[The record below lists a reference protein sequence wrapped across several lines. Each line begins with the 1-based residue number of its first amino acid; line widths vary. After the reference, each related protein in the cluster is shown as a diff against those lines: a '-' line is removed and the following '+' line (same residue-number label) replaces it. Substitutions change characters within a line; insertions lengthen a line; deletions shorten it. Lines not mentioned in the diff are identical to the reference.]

1 MIKIG
6 IFYKLSIAVLTIVLL
21 VFGIILTYNYNISK
35 KLLYKN
41 VEENLIH
48 LANSAVN
55 RIETLTTASMQLPEN
70 LARII
75 LKFQPDVPRM
85 KEYLDILVENNPD
98 VFGSCIAFE
107 PYDFYPDSLY
117 MSLYSYRKG
126 DSILF
131 ANLGKESYNYF
142 LWDWYQIPKELKQPV
157 WSEPYFDEGGGN
169 IIMSTYS
176 VPILDGNTVKGIVT
190 IDISMDWLRDF
201 VSGIRIFNTGYAFL
215 ISGNGSIITHP
226 EQDFIMNE
234 SIFSLAEE
242 YNLPELRDIGRSMI
256 KGESNFV
263 SYTPPD
269 TKTPGFLY
277 YTPLTSTGWS
287 LGIVIPENELM
298 ADLHRLHRALLS
310 IGIIGIFLLII
321 SILFIS
327 SRITNPLR
335 KLARISTEIGKG
347 NLNVDLPVRKSKDE
361 IASLND
367 SFRTMQTALKQY
379 IENLKETTAAKEK
392 IESEIKI
399 ARDIQQ
405 GILPKIFPPFPDR
418 EDVDLFAF
426 LEPAREVGGDLYDFF
441 FIDNENLCFAIGDVS
456 GKGIPSSLLMAIT
469 RTLLRAKVVS
479 LIDPN
484 VIVSQMNRELCR
496 DNDNAMFVTFF
507 LGILNLPTGNLS
519 YCNAGHNF
527 PLLRKQNHEIIPLSQ
542 THGTPLGLFEEYQY
556 HMSSLTLD
564 KKDMLILYTDGVSEA
579 FDPNQVLYSEKRIEK
594 IIAGYPSD
602 DPKGLSLNI
611 QEDVKKHSGIA
622 EQSDDITI
630 MVVRYY

>member
-1 MIKIG
+1 MTRIG

-21 VFGIILTYNYNISK
+21 VFGVILTYNYHISK
-35 KLLYKN
+35 RLLLKN
-41 VEENLIH
+41 VEENLLH

-55 RIETLTTASMQLPEN
+55 RIETLTISSMQLPEN

-75 LKFQPDVPRM
+75 LKFQPDVPKM
-85 KEYLDILVENNPD
+85 KEYLDIIVENNPD

-107 PYDFYPDSLY
+107 PYAFYPDSLY
-117 MSLYSYRKG
+117 MSLYSYRKD

-131 ANLGKESYNYF
+131 ENLGTEAYNYF
-142 LWDWYQIPKELKQPV
+142 LWDWYQIPKELKHAV

-176 VPILDGNTVKGIVT
+176 VPILDGEIVKGIVT
-190 IDISMDWLRDF
+190 IDISMDWLRSF
-201 VSGIRIFNTGYAFL
+201 ISGIRIFNTGYAFL

-226 EQDFIMNE
+226 EHDFIMNE

-256 KGESNFV
+256 NGESDFV
-263 SYTPPD
+263 PYTPPD
-269 TKTPGFLY
+269 TKKPGFLY
-277 YTPLTSTGWS
+277 YTPLNSTGWS
-287 LGIVIPENELM
+287 LGVVIPEDELM
-298 ADLHRLHRALLS
+298 ADLHSLHRALLS
-310 IGIIGIFLLII
+310 IGVMGIFLLIV
-321 SILFIS
+321 SILLIS
-327 SRITNPLR
+327 SRIINPLR
-335 KLARISTEIGKG
+335 KLARISAEIGKG
-347 NLNVDLPVRKSKDE
+347 NLDVDLPVRKSRDE
-361 IASLND
+361 IACLND

-405 GILPKIFPPFPDR
+405 GILPKIFPPFPER

-456 GKGIPSSLLMAIT
+456 GKGIPSSLLMAIS

-507 LGILNLPTGNLS
+507 LGILNLPTGKLL

-527 PLLRKQNHEIIPLSQ
+527 PLLLKQNREIIPLSQ

-556 HMSSLTLD
+556 HMSSLTLS
-564 KKDMLILYTDGVSEA
+564 KKDMLILYTDGVTEA
-579 FDPNQVLYSEKRIEK
+579 FDPNQVLYGENRLEKVV
-594 IIAGYPSD
+594 AGYAPD

-611 QEDVKKHSGIA
+611 LEDVKNHSGIA
-622 EQSDDITI
+622 EQSDDITV
-630 MVVRYY
+630 MVLRYY